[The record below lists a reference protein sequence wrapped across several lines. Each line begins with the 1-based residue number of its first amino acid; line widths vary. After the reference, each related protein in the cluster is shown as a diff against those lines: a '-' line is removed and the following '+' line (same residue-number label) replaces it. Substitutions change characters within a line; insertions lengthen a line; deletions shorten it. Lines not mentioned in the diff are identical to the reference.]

1 MVRNP
6 ERRAG
11 LVDAGV
17 EVLAREGARG
27 LTFRAVDAEAG
38 VPMGTVSNYFT
49 GRDDLLRQID
59 ARLHERL
66 APDPEIMAGLLELPR
81 DRSLVVAFMH
91 DLMGRATRD
100 RTGYLALLEM
110 RLEATRRPELR
121 ASYTRSVRGDLEEG
135 MEFHRAAALPGGDE
149 TVTVLY
155 LAMLGLLVEHLTLP
169 GVLDGVL
176 PGVTVPEGLVE
187 RIVETVVPETGQPQT
202 DVPET
207 DVPET
212 VAPEAVSGDQ
222 A

>member
-1 MVRNP
+1 MARNP
-6 ERRAG
+6 ERRAA

-27 LTFRAVDAEAG
+27 LTFRAVDSEAG
-38 VPMGTVSNYFT
+38 VPVGTASNYFT

-59 ARLHERL
+59 ARLHTRL
-66 APDPEIMAGLLELPR
+66 APDPAVIAELLERPR
-81 DRSLVVAFMH
+81 DRALVTAFMH

-121 ASYTRSVRGDLEEG
+121 DSYTKSVRGDLTEG
-135 MEFHRAAALPGGDE
+135 MDFHRNAGLPGGDE

-155 LAMLGLLVEHLTLP
+155 LAMLGLILEHLTLP

-176 PGVTVPEGLVE
+176 PGVGVPEGLIE
-187 RIVETVVPETGQPQT
+187 RIVETVVP
-202 DVPET
+202 
-207 DVPET
+207 
-212 VAPEAVSGDQ
+212 Q

>member
-6 ERRAG
+6 ERRAA

-38 VPMGTVSNYFT
+38 VPVGTASNYFT

-66 APDPEIMAGLLELPR
+66 APDPEVLAELMKAPKDRLL
-81 DRSLVVAFMH
+81 VTAFMH
-91 DLMGRATRD
+91 DLMARAQGD

-121 ASYTRSVRGDLEEG
+121 ASYTKTIRGDLEYG
-135 MEFHRAAALPGGDE
+135 MEFHREADLPGGDE

-155 LAMLGLLVEHLTLP
+155 LAMLGLILEHLTLP

-176 PGVTVPEGLVE
+176 PGVSVPDGLVE
-187 RIVETVVPETGQPQT
+187 RIVATIVP
-202 DVPET
+202 D
-207 DVPET
+207 
-212 VAPEAVSGDQ
+212 A
-222 A
+222 

>member
-1 MVRNP
+1 LVRNP

-27 LTFRAVDAEAG
+27 LTFRAVDAQAG
-38 VPMGTVSNYFT
+38 VPMGTASNYFT
-49 GRDDLLRQID
+49 GRDDLLRQLD

-66 APDPEIMAGLLELPR
+66 APDPEVLAGLLELPR
-81 DRSLVVAFMH
+81 DRSLVTALMR
-91 DLMGRATRD
+91 DLTDRAIRD

-121 ASYTRSVRGDLEEG
+121 ASYTRSVRGDLEQG
-135 MEFHRAAALPGGDE
+135 MEFHRAAGLPGGDE
-149 TVTVLY
+149 TVAVLR
-155 LAMLGLLVEHLTLP
+155 LAMLGLLLEHLTLP

-187 RIVETVVPETGQPQT
+187 LIVATVVPEAAGGGQ
-202 DVPET
+202 
-207 DVPET
+207 
-212 VAPEAVSGDQ
+212 A
-222 A
+222 